1 MRRLETTSLFMGLTL
16 ALTMAA
22 QAGEWTTLFNGKDLN
37 GWSKKGGEATYA
49 VENGCLVGTTK
60 PNTPNTFLCPDR
72 QFSNFELTFE
82 VKCDAKLNSG
92 IQIRSICSESEV
104 PDALEGKD
112 REKMLKRTKGGSLS
126 GPQVEI
132 AANGNAAGVYFE
144 GVGGWLLQP
153 NKTLTQ
159 EAYKTDGWNRYRV
172 VAKGTNIKV
181 WINDTKISDGD
192 DERSK
197 CTKGF
202 LGFQVHGV
210 GGRTEPLKVRWRKI
224 KIKEL

>member
-1 MRRLETTSLFMGLTL
+1 MGLTL
-16 ALTMAA
+16 ALAMAA
-22 QAGEWTTLFNGKDLN
+22 QAGEWTTLFNGKNLD

-49 VENGCLVGTTK
+49 VEKGCLVGTTK

-72 QFSNFELTFE
+72 QFGDFELTFE

-92 IQIRSICSESEV
+92 VQIRSLCSEDMV
-104 PDALEGKD
+104 PAALQGKD

-153 NKTLTQ
+153 NKDLTQ
-159 EAYKTDGWNRYRV
+159 TVYKTDGWNRYRV
-172 VAKGTNIKV
+172 VAEGTSIKV
-181 WINDTKISDGD
+181 WINDTKITDGD

-210 GGRTEPLKVRWRKI
+210 GGRTEPLKVRWRNI